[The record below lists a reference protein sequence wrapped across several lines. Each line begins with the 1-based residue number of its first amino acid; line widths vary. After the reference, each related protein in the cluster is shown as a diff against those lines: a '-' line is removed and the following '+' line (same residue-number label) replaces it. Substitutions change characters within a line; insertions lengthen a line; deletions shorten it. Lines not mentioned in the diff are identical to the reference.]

1 MTMTS
6 SLSSSLSSL
15 SATMKKQQQQQQQKK
30 KKKKKKNLAFPSIKD
45 TNRYHR
51 RRGGEISVA
60 ACATQPRGRGEEA
73 GAEKREINTNNKN
86 NLNNK
91 EYSFNASRRSN
102 KLNQSS
108 LTSRGKSVI
117 MHSGGGGFS
126 LSKLTSVLKKK
137 TQSDFDRVI
146 SGTSKTREKLS
157 YMDEIL
163 GLWRLEDLDDTLDDL
178 EETLLSVDFGPKTAG
193 KVLDTIRELVEDGKI
208 KTGEDC
214 KRALKETI
222 VNILVN
228 DGGDPTKMNVS
239 DDEKIPTCVLIIG
252 VNGGGKTTT
261 IGKLSNWYKNAGAKV
276 MMVPG
281 DTFRAAAAEQ
291 LQTWADRTGAI
302 MSKSPPNTKPGAVS
316 YKAVDEAIAMGDI
329 DVILA
334 DTSGRLHTNLDL
346 MDELVGVKSSIKKR
360 EPSMPHEVLLVL
372 DGTTGLNMLNQA
384 REFGQ
389 QLGVTGIILTKLDG
403 TARGGAV
410 ISVVDEMKIPVKFVG
425 VGETMEDLQVF
436 EPLSFVDALFPE
448 EEAGDA

>member
-1 MTMTS
+1 MMTMTS
-6 SLSSSLSSL
+6 SSTSSLSSL
-15 SATMKKQQQQQQQKK
+15 SATMKKQQQQ
-30 KKKKKKNLAFPSIKD
+30 KKKKNLAFPSIKD

-108 LTSRGKSVI
+108 KLTSRGKSVI

-448 EEAGDA
+448 EEADT

>member
-1 MTMTS
+1 MMTMTS
-6 SLSSSLSSL
+6 SSTSSLSSL
-15 SATMKKQQQQQQQKK
+15 SATMKKQRQQQQQ
-30 KKKKKKNLAFPSIKD
+30 KKKKNLAFPSIKD

-108 LTSRGKSVI
+108 KLTSRGKSVI

>member
-6 SLSSSLSSL
+6 SSTSSLSSL
-15 SATMKKQQQQQQQKK
+15 SATMKKQRQQQQQ
-30 KKKKKKNLAFPSIKD
+30 KKKKNLAFPSIKD

-108 LTSRGKSVI
+108 KLTSRGKSVI

>member
-1 MTMTS
+1 MMTMTS

-15 SATMKKQQQQQQQKK
+15 SATMKKQQQQQQQ
-30 KKKKKKNLAFPSIKD
+30 KKKKNLAFPSIKD

-108 LTSRGKSVI
+108 KLTSRGKSVI

-448 EEAGDA
+448 EAGDA

>member
-15 SATMKKQQQQQQQKK
+15 SATMKKQQQQQQQQQ
-30 KKKKKKNLAFPSIKD
+30 KKKKNLAFPSIKD

-108 LTSRGKSVI
+108 KLTSRGKSVI

>member
-1 MTMTS
+1 MMTMTS
-6 SLSSSLSSL
+6 SSTSSLSSL
-15 SATMKKQQQQQQQKK
+15 SATMKKQQQQ
-30 KKKKKKNLAFPSIKD
+30 KKKKNLAFPSIKD

-73 GAEKREINTNNKN
+73 GAEKREMNNKNKN

-108 LTSRGKSVI
+108 LTSRGKRVI

-448 EEAGDA
+448 EEADT

>member
-6 SLSSSLSSL
+6 SSTSSLSSL
-15 SATMKKQQQQQQQKK
+15 SATMKKQQQQ
-30 KKKKKKNLAFPSIKD
+30 KKKKNLAFPSIKD

-108 LTSRGKSVI
+108 LTSRGKRVI

-193 KVLDTIRELVEDGKI
+193 KVLDTIRKLVEDGKI

-448 EEAGDA
+448 EEADT

>member
-1 MTMTS
+1 MMTMTS
-6 SLSSSLSSL
+6 SSTSSLSSL
-15 SATMKKQQQQQQQKK
+15 SATMKKQRQQQQQQKE
-30 KKKKKKNLAFPSIKD
+30 KKNLAFPSIKD

-108 LTSRGKSVI
+108 KLTSRGKSVI

>member
-1 MTMTS
+1 MMTMTS
-6 SLSSSLSSL
+6 SSTSSLSSL
-15 SATMKKQQQQQQQKK
+15 SATMKKQQQQQ
-30 KKKKKKNLAFPSIKD
+30 KKKKNLAFPSIKD

-60 ACATQPRGRGEEA
+60 ACATQRRGRGEGA
-73 GAEKREINTNNKN
+73 GAEKREMNNKNKN

-108 LTSRGKSVI
+108 LTCLSSRGKRVI

-239 DDEKIPTCVLIIG
+239 DDEKIPTCVLIIC

>member
-1 MTMTS
+1 MMTMTS
-6 SLSSSLSSL
+6 SSTSSLSSL
-15 SATMKKQQQQQQQKK
+15 SATMKKQRQQQQQ
-30 KKKKKKNLAFPSIKD
+30 KKKKNLAFPSIKD

-73 GAEKREINTNNKN
+73 GAEKREMNTNNKNKN

-108 LTSRGKSVI
+108 LTSRGKRVI

-346 MDELVGVKSSIKKR
+346 MDELVGVKNSIKKR

>member
-6 SLSSSLSSL
+6 SSTSSLSSL
-15 SATMKKQQQQQQQKK
+15 SATMKKQQQQ
-30 KKKKKKNLAFPSIKD
+30 KKKKNLAFPSIKD

-108 LTSRGKSVI
+108 KLTSRGKSVI

-346 MDELVGVKSSIKKR
+346 MDELVGVKNSIKKR

-448 EEAGDA
+448 EEADT

>member
-1 MTMTS
+1 MMTMTS

-15 SATMKKQQQQQQQKK
+15 SATMKKQQQQQQQQ
-30 KKKKKKNLAFPSIKD
+30 KKKKNLAFPSIKD

-108 LTSRGKSVI
+108 KLTSRGKSVI

>member
-15 SATMKKQQQQQQQKK
+15 SATMKKQQQQQQQ
-30 KKKKKKNLAFPSIKD
+30 KKKKNLAFPSIKD

-108 LTSRGKSVI
+108 LTCLSSRGKRVI

>member
-1 MTMTS
+1 
-6 SLSSSLSSL
+6 
-15 SATMKKQQQQQQQKK
+15 MKKQQQQQQQ
-30 KKKKKKNLAFPSIKD
+30 KKKKNLAFPSIKD

-108 LTSRGKSVI
+108 SRGKRVI

-448 EEAGDA
+448 DEAGDA

>member
-1 MTMTS
+1 MMTMTS
-6 SLSSSLSSL
+6 SSTSSLSSL
-15 SATMKKQQQQQQQKK
+15 SATMKKQQQ

-51 RRGGEISVA
+51 RRGGEISIA

-73 GAEKREINTNNKN
+73 GAEKREINNKNKN

-108 LTSRGKSVI
+108 LTCLSSRGKRVI

-163 GLWRLEDLDDTLDDL
+163 GLWRFEDLDDTLDDL

-302 MSKSPPNTKPGAVS
+302 IKESAKHKTW
-316 YKAVDEAIAMGDI
+316 
-329 DVILA
+329 
-334 DTSGRLHTNLDL
+334 SGF
-346 MDELVGVKSSIKKR
+346 V
-360 EPSMPHEVLLVL
+360 
-372 DGTTGLNMLNQA
+372 Q
-384 REFGQ
+384 
-389 QLGVTGIILTKLDG
+389 
-403 TARGGAV
+403 GG
-410 ISVVDEMKIPVKFVG
+410 G
-425 VGETMEDLQVF
+425 
-436 EPLSFVDALFPE
+436 
-448 EEAGDA
+448 

>member
-1 MTMTS
+1 MMTMTS
-6 SLSSSLSSL
+6 SSTSSLSSL
-15 SATMKKQQQQQQQKK
+15 SATMKKQQQQ
-30 KKKKKKNLAFPSIKD
+30 KKKKNLAFPSIKD

-60 ACATQPRGRGEEA
+60 ACATQPRGRGEGA
-73 GAEKREINTNNKN
+73 GAEKREMNTNNKNKN

-108 LTSRGKSVI
+108 LTSRGKRVI

-448 EEAGDA
+448 EAGDV